1 MRLYGIS
8 AKMIHLSGCGRRRL
22 SQPDSRKSDKRKLRN
37 GRVLVREKEKKDMLE
52 RTVKTTD
59 ALGNETN
66 TTYDAMGR
74 VSTVSGKID
83 GGDSVTA
90 YTYDGNGNVIKES
103 VTSNKPGET
112 TAYRNTYYQYDSMNR
127 LIKTNTDE
135 PGETLYEYGLSGNIT
150 KMTTGAVN
158 GAGGVSRT

>member
-1 MRLYGIS
+1 
-8 AKMIHLSGCGRRRL
+8 
-22 SQPDSRKSDKRKLRN
+22 
-37 GRVLVREKEKKDMLE
+37 
-52 RTVKTTD
+52 
-59 ALGNETN
+59 
-66 TTYDAMGR
+66 MGR

-103 VTSNKPGET
+103 VTSTKPGET

-135 PGETLYEYGLSGNIT
+135 PGETLYEYDLSGNIT

>member
-1 MRLYGIS
+1 
-8 AKMIHLSGCGRRRL
+8 
-22 SQPDSRKSDKRKLRN
+22 
-37 GRVLVREKEKKDMLE
+37 MLE

-135 PGETLYEYGLSGNIT
+135 PGETLYEYDLSGNVT